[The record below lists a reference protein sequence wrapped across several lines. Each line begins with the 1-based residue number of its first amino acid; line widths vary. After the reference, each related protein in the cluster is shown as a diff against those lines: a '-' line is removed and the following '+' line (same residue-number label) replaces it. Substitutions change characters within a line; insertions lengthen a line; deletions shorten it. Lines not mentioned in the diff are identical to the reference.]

1 MVGLCL
7 SGRRPGNGP
16 GSFPLGPRG
25 APRQR
30 CHRGEAS
37 ASEAWS
43 QEVGTLGLETRF
55 AEKCR
60 RSLEALSSLLV
71 VLIKALG
78 QAPGTRKALEAAVA
92 CLTCNGRTSPFL
104 EVPWHPARA
113 RDWAL
118 DQKDALCL
126 RSASQR
132 RPGLRL
138 GLRHGRRHGTSL
150 PRLSGK
156 LTDSRRIPKHREET
170 WALGRPGHHER
181 PRRMAGGGRL
191 FREAFSLPADA
202 EPRQQCIHSPRT
214 VRTQQSNS
222 QYVLRGEVTPFYA
235 KEASSLWL
243 GGAAGPG
250 AAAQR
255 GRADACGAP
264 EAPDERYSQHSACVC
279 RCMAVRVPAV

>member
-1 MVGLCL
+1 MEELLPFLRCLGTQPEPEIGLWI
-7 SGRRPGNGP
+7 RRMRSAFGP
-16 GSFPLGPRG
+16 LPRG
-25 APRQR
+25 
-30 CHRGEAS
+30 
-37 ASEAWS
+37 
-43 QEVGTLGLETRF
+43 GLDSDSDSDT
-55 AEKCR
+55 
-60 RSLEALSSLLV
+60 
-71 VLIKALG
+71 
-78 QAPGTRKALEAAVA
+78 
-92 CLTCNGRTSPFL
+92 
-104 EVPWHPARA
+104 
-113 RDWAL
+113 
-118 DQKDALCL
+118 DADMAQ
-126 RSASQR
+126 ASQ
-132 RPGLRL
+132 G
-138 GLRHGRRHGTSL
+138 
-150 PRLSGK
+150 LSGK